1 MDVFCAGMEVGTKN
15 QDARAKS
22 QEMYD
27 LRFVI
32 YEVSDRGEEQP
43 VQILEDCFRVLEFVS
58 ES

>member
-1 MDVFCAGMEVGTKN
+1 MEVGTKN
-15 QDARAKS
+15 QDARGKS